1 MSDMSKYF
9 AEIFPVNVSIF
20 VRVKPPE
27 GGGIFLDLGGRET
40 LVVVLHPVWG
50 RD

>member
-40 LVVVLHPVWG
+40 LVMILHPVWG